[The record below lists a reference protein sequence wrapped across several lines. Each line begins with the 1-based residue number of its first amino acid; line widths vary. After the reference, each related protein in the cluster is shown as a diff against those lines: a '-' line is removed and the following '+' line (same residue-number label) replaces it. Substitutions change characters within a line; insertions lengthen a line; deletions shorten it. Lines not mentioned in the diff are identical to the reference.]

1 MPVPLARARELGV
14 SPVGARNRV
23 ATSPGET
30 KAGGKKA
37 AVPNHGGMG
46 LGGMR

>member
-1 MPVPLARARELGV
+1 MPVPLAREREPGV
-14 SPVGARNRV
+14 SQLGARNRV
-23 ATSPGET
+23 ATSLGER
-30 KAGGKKA
+30 KA